1 MLVYASVKNYRSI
14 GEKQALN
21 FLASDDRTHENIL
34 LYEKEDEKI
43 LPVIPIYGGNAT
55 GKTNILRFLKTLT
68 DLINNKITLEEA
80 YDPCKFYKKEINTEF
95 EVIFLYENTKYYYKI
110 NYNVENIIE
119 EALYYYHGGEILKI
133 FNIKDSE
140 SSFGEVFEN
149 ILKPYSENMTKSISF
164 LNMISK
170 FLKGKVPEIDNAIH
184 FFENSL
190 VFLGIDEISLN
201 LEEAKKIFKEKNRE
215 NKIKTFI
222 EYFYR
227 HLNIGAIGIRY
238 SGKIDNI
245 LKKKIIEEAKSLKKI
260 QKLKNIEL
268 NLKLGDFISEY
279 IPNEDSLDLIYNVN
293 NEEILIPLA
302 EESKGIQKIF
312 MLGTYVSDILCNNKI
327 LIFDELETGFHPL
340 LARKIIELFLDRKS
354 NNSQLIFTTH
364 NTSLLDL
371 GIFRRD
377 QIYFT
382 SRNEKT
388 GYQSTFNSL
397 GAIAGVRQSEDIE
410 KAYLQGKYCD
420 TPNYKEFKIK
430 DFLGEKYDRHWN

>member
-1 MLVYASVKNYRSI
+1 MPLLFIY
-14 GEKQALN
+14 
-21 FLASDDRTHENIL
+21 FL
-34 LYEKEDEKI
+34 LYST
-43 LPVIPIYGGNAT
+43 V
-55 GKTNILRFLKTLT
+55 
-68 DLINNKITLEEA
+68 
-80 YDPCKFYKKEINTEF
+80 
-95 EVIFLYENTKYYYKI
+95 
-110 NYNVENIIE
+110 
-119 EALYYYHGGEILKI
+119 
-133 FNIKDSE
+133 
-140 SSFGEVFEN
+140 
-149 ILKPYSENMTKSISF
+149 
-164 LNMISK
+164 
-170 FLKGKVPEIDNAIH
+170 
-184 FFENSL
+184 
-190 VFLGIDEISLN
+190 
-201 LEEAKKIFKEKNRE
+201 EKNRE

-430 DFLGEKYDRHWN
+430 DFLGEKYDRH